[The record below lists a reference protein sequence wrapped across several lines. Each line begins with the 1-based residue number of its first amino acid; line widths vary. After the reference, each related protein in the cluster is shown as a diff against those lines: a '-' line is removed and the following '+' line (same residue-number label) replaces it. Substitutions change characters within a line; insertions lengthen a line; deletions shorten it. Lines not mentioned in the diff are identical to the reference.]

1 MWRTSKITA
10 VMQVNHTWLITLSDS
25 WAAPLKIVTGCDN
38 FTCSCNRSN
47 VSDETQEENSFINED
62 NSSNI
67 WDSQSWL
74 RCYMSPYNFINISCH
89 LCVWCGVVFCDF
101 DSADSYKPSLDRQG
115 ALWRHLKFPSVFI
128 SILSSVGIWLLK
140 MVVFYPKH
148 PPPCPHRDVGHLR
161 WGSHWTAGPW
171 PPPTVA
177 TTYISD
183 AWLRR
188 FSFDTRIFQVKSW
201 EFYRLMSW

>member
-10 VMQVNHTWLITLSDS
+10 VMEVNHTWLITLSDL

-74 RCYMSPYNFINISCH
+74 RCYMSPYNFINISGH

-101 DSADSYKPSLDRQG
+101 GSADSCKSSLDRQG

-128 SILSSVGIWLLK
+128 SIPSSVGIWLLK
-140 MVVFYPKH
+140 MVVFHPQH
-148 PPPCPHRDVGHLR
+148 PPHPHPHPQNVTSQWRGTLQMWESLNSRTMTSSNCRH
-161 WGSHWTAGPW
+161 
-171 PPPTVA
+171 
-177 TTYISD
+177 YIYK
-183 AWLRR
+183 WCL
-188 FSFDTRIFQVKSW
+188 TQM
-201 EFYRLMSW
+201 L

>member
-101 DSADSYKPSLDRQG
+101 DSAESYKPSLDRQG
-115 ALWRHLKFPSVFI
+115 ALWRHSFHSPQFSFPFCPVSAFDFWKWWFFT
-128 SILSSVGIWLLK
+128 LST
-140 MVVFYPKH
+140 
-148 PPPCPHRDVGHLR
+148 PPP
-161 WGSHWTAGPW
+161 A
-171 PPPTVA
+171 PTV
-177 TTYISD
+177 TWDISD
-183 AWLRR
+183 GGVTEQQDHDLLQL
-188 FSFDTRIFQVKSW
+188 SPLHI
-201 EFYRLMSW
+201 